1 MPELKH
7 GKNLFGEEQDLVA
20 KVKGVLKKKRRPG
33 HTTTC
38 SFRVTEELRDNLVL
52 VAKKHDSYQSDL
64 VREDIDSRAKE
75 LLVMPRI
82 TGEHPWIDSVL
93 QRKQHKL
100 VITCFRLPFS
110 TQANL
115 RAAAAKHD
123 VDQIRIV
130 RPVLREY
137 AKVALSLPRD
147 KSGA

>member
-1 MPELKH
+1 
-7 GKNLFGEEQDLVA
+7 
-20 KVKGVLKKKRRPG
+20 
-33 HTTTC
+33 
-38 SFRVTEELRDNLVL
+38 VTEELRDNLVL

-64 VREDIDSRAKE
+64 VREAIDSRAKE